1 MSRKYIDIGA
11 NLLDGMFQ
19 GTYHGK
25 QRHPAD
31 LSSVLQ
37 RAWSNGLSH
46 IIVTAGNLQ
55 ESRDAL
61 NFVADDARLFSTVG
75 VHPTRTNEFESKQN
89 ECDYLEEL
97 IKVAKR
103 GVASGKIVAVGECG
117 LDYDRL
123 HFSDKETQLKHF
135 DKHFR
140 LWTDWILCVD
150 AD

>member
-1 MSRKYIDIGA
+1 MSRKFIDIGA

-19 GTYHGK
+19 GNYHGK
-25 QRHPAD
+25 QRHSAD

-37 RAWSNGLSH
+37 RAWSTGLSH
-46 IIVTAGNLQ
+46 IMVTAGNLQ

-61 NFVADDARLFSTVG
+61 DFVADDPRLFSTVG
-75 VHPTRTNEFESKQN
+75 VHPTRSNEFDQKEN
-89 ECDYLEEL
+89 DFDYLDEL

-123 HFSDKETQLKHF
+123 HFSDKDTQLRHF
-135 DKHFR
+135 DKHFK
-140 LWTDWILCVD
+140 LCASDW
-150 AD
+150 